1 MKNSHGYSSEPR
13 RAWEYKL
20 KLGSKNQFFP
30 PVKPLE
36 LQIDLET
43 WQDLF
48 SWWLEVIYEIKWD
61 SKFFG
66 TITLTGFSWE
76 LMLIV
81 SDVIVLLMDQVSYTK
96 GYLKMKHF

>member
-1 MKNSHGYSSEPR
+1 MKNSHGYSGEPR

-43 WQDLF
+43 CQDLF
-48 SWWLEVIYEIKWD
+48 SWWLEVIYEIKQD
-61 SKFFG
+61 FEFFD
-66 TITLTGFSWE
+66 TITLTGFSWD
-76 LMLIV
+76 LMLKLKYN
-81 SDVIVLLMDQVSYTK
+81 LLPLPQY
-96 GYLKMKHF
+96 YF